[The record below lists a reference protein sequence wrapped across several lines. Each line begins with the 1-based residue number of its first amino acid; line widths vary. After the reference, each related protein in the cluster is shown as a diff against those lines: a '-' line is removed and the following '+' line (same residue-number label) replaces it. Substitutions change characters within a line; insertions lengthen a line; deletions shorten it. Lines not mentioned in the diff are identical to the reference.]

1 MTDKAFDI
9 FAVDLFCG
17 AGGLTY
23 GLEKAG
29 IKVKLGVD
37 IDPACREPYVANNQA
52 TFLQADVDSL
62 GASHLSRALTGAR
75 VTLLAGCAPC
85 QPFSTYSRNAA
96 RVTGRRGRG
105 GRDDWQLVRRFGE
118 LVTELQPDLVT
129 MENVPPLADQS
140 VFQEFLEALA
150 GYHID
155 HKVIDVRKIGLPQTR
170 KRLVLVA
177 SRLAPIRLL
186 VNDSKSKKT
195 VRKTIGNLRPIKAG
209 EADPSD
215 PLHIASRLSPTNLKR
230 IQASKAGG
238 TWRDWPDELRA
249 ACHVK
254 ESGSTYPAVYGRME
268 WDDASPTITTQ
279 CFGYGNGRFGHPEQD
294 RAISLR
300 EAAMLQGFPKNYR
313 FTPPGQKPSFASIGR
328 LIGNAVPVP
337 LAEFIGRTLVQHVKE
352 LQPRNRRVVSKST
365 RSLTQKGTRSA

>member
-1 MTDKAFDI
+1 MTETSPNI
-9 FAVDLFCG
+9 SAVDLFCG

-29 IKVKLGVD
+29 VSVKLGVD
-37 IDPACREPYVANNQA
+37 IDPACREPYVANNRA
-52 TFLQADVDSL
+52 AFLQADVDAL
-62 GASHLSRALTGAR
+62 GASDLSEALAGAKI
-75 VTLLAGCAPC
+75 TLLAGCAPC
-85 QPFSTYSRNAA
+85 QPFSTYSRNAT
-96 RVTGRRGRG
+96 RKSGERRGRG

-118 LVTELQPDLVT
+118 LVAELQPDLVT
-129 MENVPPLADQS
+129 MENVPPLADQP
-140 VFQEFLEALA
+140 VFKEFLAALG
-150 GYHID
+150 GYHVD
-155 HKVIDVRKIGLPQTR
+155 HKVIDVRLIGLPQTR

-177 SRLAPIRLL
+177 SKLGPIKLS
-186 VNDSKSKKT
+186 VDVGTPTKT
-195 VRKTIGNLRPIKAG
+195 VRKTIGNLPSIRAG
-209 EADPSD
+209 EADPND

-230 IQASKAGG
+230 IRASKPGG

-268 WDDASPTITTQ
+268 WDEASPTITTQ

-300 EAAMLQGFPKNYR
+300 EAAMLQGFPKDYR
-313 FTPPGQKPSFASIGR
+313 FTCPGQKPSFASIGR

-337 LAEFIGRTLVQHVKE
+337 LAEFIGRTLVHHVDQLRTKAAE
-352 LQPRNRRVVSKST
+352 RLAS
-365 RSLTQKGTRSA
+365 